1 MIDKLIDFSL
11 QNRLLMVLFAFV
23 IMIVGYRAYVQL
35 PIDAFPDV
43 SPNLVQVFTETE
55 GLAPEEIET
64 YITYPVEVAMMGL
77 PGIDNVRSVS
87 NFGLSV
93 VNVYFKDDID
103 IYLARQLVSERL
115 QEAREQIPD
124 GFGEPEMG
132 PIATGMGLVLFYYL
146 EDTTGQY
153 SLIELREIHD
163 WIVKFNLQTVPGV
176 TEVLGIGG
184 FEKQFHVEID
194 PHALLRYSV
203 SLNEVTERIRANNLN
218 IGAQFIEK
226 NSEEFTVRSIGLVKG
241 IDDLTNIVIKTIDGS
256 PIFLG
261 DLAVIKTGGA
271 TRRGL
276 QTRNGVEEVIAGM
289 VIKLFGTNSSTVI
302 ADVENKLS
310 KINKILPEGLR
321 VVPYYEQKSLVEAS
335 VKTVT
340 DALIQGVVLV
350 IIILLLFLGA
360 LRPNFVVAI
369 SIPFSVF
376 FALIG
381 MYVFDISANLMSFG
395 GLAIAIGMI
404 VDGGV
409 VIVENVDRLLRK
421 ADSNESML
429 AIVGRA
435 CREVGRPIVFAIL
448 IILIVFL
455 PLFTLQ
461 GVEGKTFGPLAYTI
475 ALAMTGS
482 LLFAIFI
489 APVLASLVMSKPK
502 QKDKN
507 SDVHQVFIIK
517 WLLKI
522 YTPLVSFF
530 VRNRILALGLALI
543 LIAIGAAIFPQL
555 GAEFTP
561 KLNEGT
567 VVVRLTMAPSIS
579 LNESKRNTLL
589 VEKRLRE
596 IPEVIKVVSRIGR
609 GEVGAHA
616 DPTNSAEMFVILK
629 PNTEWRKPKDQSFI
643 EQQIREKVKHIPGI
657 QANLTQP
664 IQMSVDELLEGV
676 RAELA
681 IKVFGDD
688 LGILKQKADEIAAV
702 IQNVEGATDVQVD
715 QVSGVPQLS
724 IRPDRQAVARYGLN
738 IEDIQNVISAAVGGV
753 STGQIFEG
761 VRRFDIFVRYTLGA
775 RATKDDI
782 RQILIETPDGLTI
795 PLEQVAVIEELVGHR
810 QITRQNNQRF
820 ITVQSNVV
828 GRDIVG
834 FVEEAQQ
841 LIDQNVGLP
850 PGYLVTWGGQYRL
863 QQEANKRLAIV
874 IPVTLLLIFIMLYS
888 SFNSF
893 KNATL
898 IFLNIPLALV
908 GGVVAL
914 WLSGQNLSVP
924 AAVGFISLFGIAL
937 MNGIVLVTYFNQLRQ
952 KGMSI
957 DEVSVQGACLRLRPV
972 LMTAITTALAM
983 IPLLLSTGTG
993 SEVQRPLATVVVGGI
1008 ITSTILTLLVIP
1020 ALYKWFTVAKPEIDW
1035 KY

>member
-11 QNRLLMVLFAFV
+11 QNRLLMVLFA
-23 IMIVGYRAYVQL
+23 IMVMIAGYRAYTQL

-55 GLAPEEIET
+55 GLAPEEIEM
-64 YITYPVEVAMMGL
+64 YVTYPVEVAMTGL

-93 VNVYFKDDID
+93 VNVYFEDDVD
-103 IYLARQLVSERL
+103 IYFARQLVNERL
-115 QEAREQIPD
+115 QEAREQIPE
-124 GFGEPEMG
+124 GFGEPVMG
-132 PIATGMGLVLFYYL
+132 PISTGMGLILFYYL

-153 SLIELREIHD
+153 SLIELREIQD

-176 TEVLGIGG
+176 TEILGIGG
-184 FEKQFHVEID
+184 FEKQFHVEINPD
-194 PHALLRYSV
+194 ALLRYSV
-203 SLNEVTERIRANNLN
+203 SLHDVIERIRANNLN
-218 IGAQFIEK
+218 VGAQFIEK
-226 NSEEFTVRSIGLVKG
+226 NSEEFIVRSVGLAKG
-241 IDDLTNIVIKTIDGS
+241 IDDLNNIVIKTVDGS

-261 DLAVIKTGGA
+261 DLADIKTGGA
-271 TRRGL
+271 IRRGL

-302 ADVENKLS
+302 ADVEKRLGE
-310 KINKILPEGLR
+310 INKILPEGIR
-321 VVPYYEQKSLVEAS
+321 IVPYYEQKSLVEAC

-340 DALIQGVVLV
+340 DALVQGVVLV
-350 IIILLLFLGA
+350 VLILLLFLGA
-360 LRPNFVVAI
+360 LRPSFVVAI

-381 MYVFDISANLMSFG
+381 MYVLDISANLMSFG
-395 GLAIAIGMI
+395 GLAIAIGMM

-409 VIVENVDRLLRK
+409 VMIENVDRLLRK
-421 ADSNESML
+421 ADSEESVL
-429 AIVGRA
+429 HIVGRA
-435 CREVGRPIVFAIL
+435 CREVGRPIVFAII

-489 APVLASLVMSKPK
+489 APVLASFVMNKPK
-502 QKDKN
+502 QKENENED
-507 SDVHQVFIIK
+507 DQVLIVK

-522 YTPLVSFF
+522 YTPLVRFF
-530 VRNRILALGLALI
+530 VHNRIIALI
-543 LIAIGAAIFPQL
+543 VAFVLIVVGGAIFPQL

-567 VVVRLTMAPSIS
+567 IVVRLTMAPSIS
-579 LNESKRNTLL
+579 LNESKRNTML
-589 VEKRLRE
+589 VEKRLQEVPE
-596 IPEVIKVVSRIGR
+596 ITKVVTRIGR

-616 DPTNSAEMFVILK
+616 DPTNSAEMYVILK

-643 EQQIREKVKHIPGI
+643 EEQIREKIKNIPGI

-664 IQMSVDELLEGV
+664 IKMTVDELLEGV

-688 LGILKQKADEIAAV
+688 LNILKQKADDIAAV
-702 IQNVEGATDVQVD
+702 IQEVEGAADVQVD
-715 QVSGVPQLS
+715 QVSGVPQLR
-724 IRPDRQAVARYGLN
+724 IRPDRQAIARYGLN
-738 IEDIQNVISAAVGGV
+738 LEDVQNVISAAVGGV
-753 STGQIFEG
+753 SAGQIFEG
-761 VRRFDIFVRYTLGA
+761 IRRFDIFVRYTPDA

-782 RQILIETPDGLTI
+782 RQILIETPDGVKV
-795 PLEQVAVIEELVGHR
+795 PLEQVALVEELVGQR

-828 GRDIVG
+828 GRDIVT

-841 LIDQNVGLP
+841 QIDQSVELP

-898 IFLNIPLALV
+898 IFFNIPLALV

-914 WLSGQNLSVP
+914 WVSGQNLSVP
-924 AAVGFISLFGIAL
+924 ASVGFISLFGIAL
-937 MNGIVLVTYFNQLRQ
+937 MNGIVLVTYFNQLLE

-957 DEVSVQGACLRLRPV
+957 DEVSIHGACLRLRPV
-972 LMTAITTALAM
+972 LMTAITTILAM

-1008 ITSTILTLLVIP
+1008 VTSTILTLLVIP
-1020 ALYKWFTVAKPEIDW
+1020 ALYKWFAVRVESN
-1035 KY
+1035 

>member
-11 QNRLLMVLFAFV
+11 HNRLLMVLFA
-23 IMIVGYRAYVQL
+23 IMIMIAGYRAYTQL

-43 SPNLVQVFTETE
+43 SPNLVQVFTETD
-55 GLAPEEIET
+55 GLAPEEIEM
-64 YITYPVEVAMMGL
+64 YVTYPVEVAMTGL

-93 VNVYFKDDID
+93 VNIYFDDDID
-103 IYLARQLVSERL
+103 IYFARQLINERL
-115 QEAREQIPD
+115 QEAREQIPE
-124 GFGEPEMG
+124 GFGEPVMG
-132 PIATGMGLVLFYYL
+132 PISTGMGLILFYYL

-153 SLIELREIHD
+153 SLIELREIQD

-176 TEVLGIGG
+176 TEILGIGG
-184 FEKQFHVEID
+184 YEKQFHVEINPD
-194 PHALLRYSV
+194 ALLRYSV
-203 SLNEVTERIRANNLN
+203 SLNEVIERIRANNLN
-218 IGAQFIEK
+218 VGAQYIEK
-226 NSEEFTVRSIGLVKG
+226 NSEEFIVRSIGLAKD
-241 IDDLTNIVIKTIDGS
+241 IDDLNNIVIKTVDGS
-256 PIFLG
+256 PIFLS
-261 DLAVIKTGGA
+261 DLADVKTGGA
-271 TRRGL
+271 IRRGL

-310 KINKILPEGLR
+310 KINKILPEGVR
-321 VVPYYEQKSLVEAS
+321 IVPYYEQKSLVEAC

-340 DALIQGVVLV
+340 DALFQGVVLV

-360 LRPNFVVAI
+360 LRPSFVVAI
-369 SIPFSVF
+369 SIPFSAF

-381 MYVFDISANLMSFG
+381 MYVLDISANLMSFG
-395 GLAIAIGMI
+395 GLAIAIGMM

-409 VIVENVDRLLRK
+409 VMVENVDRLLRK
-421 ADSNESML
+421 TNSDEPILS
-429 AIVGRA
+429 IVGRA
-435 CREVGRPIVFAIL
+435 CYEVGRPIVFAIM

-482 LLFAIFI
+482 LLFVIFI
-489 APVLASLVMSKPK
+489 APVLASFLMNKPK
-502 QKDKN
+502 QKESNHDE
-507 SDVHQVFIIK
+507 HQVAIVK
-517 WLLKI
+517 WLLRI
-522 YTPLVSFF
+522 YTPLVGFF
-530 VRNRILALGLALI
+530 VYNRTIALI
-543 LIAIGAAIFPQL
+543 VAFVLIIIGGAIFPQL

-567 VVVRLTMAPSIS
+567 IVVRLTMAPSIS

-589 VEKRLRE
+589 VEKRLLE
-596 IPEVIKVVSRIGR
+596 IPEIIKVVTRIGR

-616 DPTNSAEMFVILK
+616 DPMNSAEMFAILQ

-643 EQQIREKVKHIPGI
+643 EEQIREKVKNIPGI

-664 IQMSVDELLEGV
+664 IKMTVDELLEGV

-681 IKVFGDD
+681 VKVFGDD
-688 LGILKQKADEIAAV
+688 LNILKRKADEIAAV
-702 IQNVEGATDVQVD
+702 IQEIEGAADVQVD
-715 QVSGVPQLS
+715 QVSGVPQLR
-724 IRPDRQAVARYGLN
+724 IRPDREAIARYGLN
-738 IEDIQNVISAAVGGV
+738 LEDVQNVISAAVGGV
-753 STGQIFEG
+753 SAGQIFEG
-761 VRRFDIFVRYTLGA
+761 IRRFDIFVRYTPEA

-782 RQILIETPDGLTI
+782 RQILIETPDGIKI
-795 PLEQVAVIEELVGHR
+795 PLEQLAVIKEHVGQR

-828 GRDIVG
+828 GRDIVT

-841 LIDQNVGLP
+841 QIDANIQLP

-924 AAVGFISLFGIAL
+924 ASVGFISLFGIAL
-937 MNGIVLVTYFNQLRQ
+937 MNGIVLVTYFNQLLG

-957 DEVSVQGACLRLRPV
+957 DEVSIYGACLRLRPV
-972 LMTAITTALAM
+972 LMTAITTVLAM

-1008 ITSTILTLLVIP
+1008 VTSTILTLLVIP
-1020 ALYKWFTVAKPEIDW
+1020 ALYKWFAAKIERNNDL
-1035 KY
+1035 

>member
-11 QNRLLMVLFAFV
+11 QNRLLMVLFA
-23 IMIVGYRAYVQL
+23 IMIVIAGYRAYTQL

-55 GLAPEEIET
+55 GLAPEEIEM
-64 YITYPVEVAMMGL
+64 YVTYPVEVAMTGL
-77 PGIDNVRSVS
+77 PGIDNVRSIS

-93 VNVYFKDDID
+93 VNVYFEDDID
-103 IYLARQLVSERL
+103 IYFARQLVNERL
-115 QEAREQIPD
+115 QEAREQIPE
-124 GFGEPEMG
+124 GFGDPVMG
-132 PIATGMGLVLFYYL
+132 PISTGMGLILFYYL

-153 SLIELREIHD
+153 SLIELREIQD

-176 TEVLGIGG
+176 TEILGIGG
-184 FEKQFHVEID
+184 FEKQFHVEIKPD
-194 PHALLRYSV
+194 ALLRYSV
-203 SLNEVTERIRANNLN
+203 SLNDVIERIRANNLN
-218 IGAQFIEK
+218 VGAQFIEK
-226 NSEEFTVRSIGLVKG
+226 NSEEFIVRSVGLAKG
-241 IDDLTNIVIKTIDGS
+241 INDLNNIVIKTVDGT
-256 PIFLG
+256 PIFLS
-261 DLAVIKTGGA
+261 DLAEIKTGGA
-271 TRRGL
+271 IRRGL

-302 ADVENKLS
+302 ADVEKRLGEV
-310 KINKILPEGLR
+310 NKILPEGIR
-321 VVPYYEQKSLVEAS
+321 IVPYYEQKSLVEAC

-350 IIILLLFLGA
+350 VIILLLFLGA
-360 LRPNFVVAI
+360 LRPSFVVAI

-381 MYVFDISANLMSFG
+381 MYVLNISANLMSFG
-395 GLAIAIGMI
+395 GLAIAIGMM

-409 VIVENVDRLLRK
+409 VIIENVDRLLRK
-421 ADSNESML
+421 TDSDESVL
-429 AIVGRA
+429 HIVGRA
-435 CREVGRPIVFAIL
+435 CREVGRPIVFAII

-489 APVLASLVMSKPK
+489 APVFASFVMNKPK
-502 QKDKN
+502 QKESENNEDE
-507 SDVHQVFIIK
+507 VLIVK

-522 YTPLVSFF
+522 YTPLVRFF
-530 VRNRILALGLALI
+530 VHNRIIALI
-543 LIAIGAAIFPQL
+543 IAFILIVVGGAIFPQL

-567 VVVRLTMAPSIS
+567 IVVRLTMAPSIS
-579 LNESKRNTLL
+579 LNESKRNTML
-589 VEKRLRE
+589 VEKRLQE
-596 IPEVIKVVSRIGR
+596 IPEITKVVTRIGR

-616 DPTNSAEMFVILK
+616 DPINSAEMYVILK
-629 PNTEWRKPKDQSFI
+629 PNTEWRKPKDQAFI
-643 EQQIREKVKHIPGI
+643 EEQIREKIQNIPGI

-664 IQMSVDELLEGV
+664 IKMTVDELLEGV

-688 LGILKQKADEIAAV
+688 LDILKQKADEIAAV
-702 IQNVEGATDVQVD
+702 IQETEGAADVQVD
-715 QVSGVPQLS
+715 QVSGVPQLR
-724 IRPDRQAVARYGLN
+724 IRPDRQAIARYGLN
-738 IEDIQNVISAAVGGV
+738 LEDVQNVISAAVGGV
-753 STGQIFEG
+753 SAGQIFEG
-761 VRRFDIFVRYTLGA
+761 IRRFDIFVRYIPDA

-782 RQILIETPDGLTI
+782 RQILIETPDGVKV
-795 PLEQVAVIEELVGHR
+795 PLEQVALIEELVGQR

-828 GRDIVG
+828 GRDIVT

-841 LIDQNVGLP
+841 QIDQSVALP

-874 IPVTLLLIFIMLYS
+874 IPVTLLLIFIMLFS

-924 AAVGFISLFGIAL
+924 ASVGFISLFGIAL
-937 MNGIVLVTYFNQLRQ
+937 MNGIVLVTYLNQLSE

-957 DEVSVQGACLRLRPV
+957 DEVSIHGACLRLRPV
-972 LMTAITTALAM
+972 LMTAITTILAM

-1008 ITSTILTLLVIP
+1008 VTSTILTLLVIP
-1020 ALYKWFTVAKPEIDW
+1020 ALYKWFAIRVEPEI
-1035 KY
+1035 

>member
-11 QNRLLMVLFAFV
+11 HNRLLMVLFA
-23 IMIVGYRAYVQL
+23 IMIMIAGYRAYTQI

-55 GLAPEEIET
+55 GLAPEEIEMYVT
-64 YITYPVEVAMMGL
+64 FPVEVAMTGL
-77 PGIDNVRSVS
+77 PGIDNVRSIS

-93 VNVYFKDDID
+93 VNVYFEDNVD
-103 IYLARQLVSERL
+103 IYFARQLVNERL

-124 GFGEPEMG
+124 GFGEPVMG
-132 PIATGMGLVLFYYL
+132 PISTGMGLILFYYL

-153 SLIELREIHD
+153 SLIELREIQD

-176 TEVLGIGG
+176 TEILGIGG
-184 FEKQFHVEID
+184 FEKQFHVEINPD
-194 PHALLRYSV
+194 ALLRYSV
-203 SLNEVTERIRANNLN
+203 SLHDVIERIRANNLN
-218 IGAQFIEK
+218 VGAQFIEK
-226 NSEEFTVRSIGLVKG
+226 NSEEFIVRSVGLAKG
-241 IDDLTNIVIKTIDGS
+241 IDDLNNIVIKTVDGS

-261 DLAVIKTGGA
+261 DLAGIKTGGA
-271 TRRGL
+271 IRRGL

-302 ADVENKLS
+302 ADVEKRLS
-310 KINKILPEGLR
+310 EINKILPEGIR
-321 VVPYYEQKSLVEAS
+321 IVPYYEQKSLVEAC

-340 DALIQGVVLV
+340 DALVQGVVLV
-350 IIILLLFLGA
+350 VFILLVFLGA
-360 LRPNFVVAI
+360 LRPSFVVAI
-369 SIPFSVF
+369 SIPFSAF

-381 MYVFDISANLMSFG
+381 MYVLDISANLMSFG
-395 GLAIAIGMI
+395 GLAIAIGMM

-409 VIVENVDRLLRK
+409 VMVENIDRLLRK
-421 ADSNESML
+421 ASPDEPVL
-429 AIVGRA
+429 HIVGRA
-435 CREVGRPIVFAIL
+435 CREVGRPIVFAII

-489 APVLASLVMSKPK
+489 APVLASFVMSKPK
-502 QKDKN
+502 QKENEDGE
-507 SDVHQVFIIK
+507 DQVPIVK

-522 YTPLVSFF
+522 YTPLVRYF
-530 VRNRILALGLALI
+530 VHNRIMALI
-543 LIAIGAAIFPQL
+543 VAFVLIVIGAAIFPQL

-567 VVVRLTMAPSIS
+567 IVVRLTMAPSIS
-579 LNESKRNTLL
+579 LKESKRNTML
-589 VEKRLRE
+589 VEKRFLE
-596 IPEVIKVVSRIGR
+596 IPEITKVVTRIGR

-616 DPTNSAEMFVILK
+616 DPTNSAEMYVILK

-643 EQQIREKVKHIPGI
+643 EDQIREKIKNIPGI

-664 IQMSVDELLEGV
+664 IKMTVDELLEGV

-688 LGILKQKADEIAAV
+688 LDILKQKADEIAAV
-702 IQNVEGATDVQVD
+702 IQEVRGAADVQVD
-715 QVSGVPQLS
+715 QVSGVPQLR
-724 IRPDRQAVARYGLN
+724 IRPDRQAIARYGLN
-738 IEDIQNVISAAVGGV
+738 LEDVQSVISAAVGGV
-753 STGQIFEG
+753 SAGQIFEG
-761 VRRFDIFVRYTLGA
+761 IRRFDIFVRYTPEA

-782 RQILIETPDGLTI
+782 RQILIETPDGI
-795 PLEQVAVIEELVGHR
+795 KVPLEQIALIEELVGQR

-828 GRDIVG
+828 GRDIVT

-841 LIDQNVGLP
+841 QIDQSVELP

-924 AAVGFISLFGIAL
+924 ASVGFISLFGIAL
-937 MNGIVLVTYFNQLRQ
+937 MNGIVLVTYFNQLLE
-952 KGMSI
+952 KGMNI
-957 DEVSVQGACLRLRPV
+957 NEVSIQGACLRLRPV
-972 LMTAITTALAM
+972 LMTALTTILAM
-983 IPLLLSTGTG
+983 IPLLFSTGTG

-1008 ITSTILTLLVIP
+1008 VTSTILTLLVIP
-1020 ALYKWFTVAKPEIDW
+1020 ALYKWFAIHIEPENN
-1035 KY
+1035 